1 MNCEDSTKPSVEQL
15 VQQRLQGYV
24 RDLRLLVG
32 DQGIILQGQTST
44 YYDKQLA
51 QHAVR
56 EIVGMVILVNEI
68 EVRRV
73 AL

>member
-1 MNCEDSTKPSVEQL
+1 MDCEDSTKPSVEQL
-15 VQQRLQGYV
+15 VQQRLKGHV

-56 EIVGMVILVNEI
+56 EIVGMVILVNRI
-68 EVRRV
+68 SPR
-73 AL
+73 AMA